1 MKKNRTFAMALAF
14 ALSMSLLTSCGG
26 GKEQTPAPEVQNPS
40 QSETVA
46 PEVNEPAQPESGEN
60 TEQEPA
66 PEQKEELKLSHADV
80 TFKAEGDSFT
90 LGTNLSGEQL
100 YFGSQDETIATV
112 DEKGMVTAV
121 APGKTEILVETEDGR
136 NAKCIVRCDWEVKT
150 EETTQPEEK
159 PVEKPAEQ
167 PEEKP
172 AEKPAQTKVD
182 LNAFVME
189 LATKYG
195 EEFAANANV
204 VEFGMHN
211 DMYPGI
217 GDIATN
223 QLVIYQPMMGAVVCE
238 IALAEVT
245 NAADVDAVK
254 AIFQSRIDMQVNGG
268 AWYPE
273 SIKGWQENSKIVT
286 NGNYVMMIAW
296 SYCNEAV
303 DAFNAKF

>member
-1 MKKNRTFAMALAF
+1 M
-14 ALSMSLLTSCGG
+14 
-26 GKEQTPAPEVQNPS
+26 
-40 QSETVA
+40 
-46 PEVNEPAQPESGEN
+46 
-60 TEQEPA
+60 
-66 PEQKEELKLSHADV
+66 
-80 TFKAEGDSFT
+80 
-90 LGTNLSGEQL
+90 
-100 YFGSQDETIATV
+100 
-112 DEKGMVTAV
+112 
-121 APGKTEILVETEDGR
+121 
-136 NAKCIVRCDWEVKT
+136 
-150 EETTQPEEK
+150 
-159 PVEKPAEQ
+159 
-167 PEEKP
+167 
-172 AEKPAQTKVD
+172 D

-189 LATKYG
+189 LAAKYG

-273 SIKGWQENSKIVT
+273 SIKGWEENSKIVT

-296 SYCNEAV
+296 SYSKEAV